1 MVKASGLNAKKIA
14 LDLIDEPKGVVR
26 LEIDCQEI
34 EDLAE
39 SIDEVGLLQP
49 IVVRP
54 DEKRFEIIFGHRR
67 YLAHEFLKRRDIACI
82 VRVLSDVECAIMRG
96 TENLQRVNLS
106 PIEEA
111 AIYADL
117 RDNHGLKHDQI
128 GKKFGK
134 SAGVVKRRLDLL
146 KMPPQ
151 LQKAVHS
158 KTINYSV
165 AEELWSLGD
174 NSAID
179 YFLGYAVD
187 HGATKEVVRSWVK
200 DWKDQKRR
208 EESASVGGGGDRS
221 PMETRPVYVPCDLCL
236 KAMELGKETLF
247 RTCPKCSKVIT
258 DAVKGEG

>member
-1 MVKASGLNAKKIA
+1 MAKVSGPVAKRIPMGKIH
-14 LDLIDEPKGVVR
+14 EPGAVVR
-26 LEIDCQEI
+26 MDIDPVEIRELADNIAEI
-34 EDLAE
+34 
-39 SIDEVGLLQP
+39 GLLQP
-49 IVVRP
+49 ILVRAVG
-54 DEKRFEIIFGHRR
+54 DHFEIVDGHRR
-67 YLAHEFLKRRDIACI
+67 CLAHRFLERKAIDCTIVKMDDI
-82 VRVLSDVECAIMRG
+82 ECAVARG
-96 TENLQRVNLS
+96 CANIWRLDIS

-117 RDNHGLKHDQI
+117 RDNHELTIDEISKRMR
-128 GKKFGK
+128 K
-134 SAGVVKRRLDLL
+134 SAGVIKRRLDLL

-151 LQKAVHS
+151 LQKAVHG

-187 HGATKEVVRSWVK
+187 HGATKEVVRGWVK

-208 EESASVGGGGDRS
+208 EESASGGGGGDRS

-236 KAMELGKETLF
+236 QAMELGSETLF
-247 RTCPKCSKVIT
+247 RTCPSCSKSIT
-258 DAVKGEG
+258 DAVKSEG